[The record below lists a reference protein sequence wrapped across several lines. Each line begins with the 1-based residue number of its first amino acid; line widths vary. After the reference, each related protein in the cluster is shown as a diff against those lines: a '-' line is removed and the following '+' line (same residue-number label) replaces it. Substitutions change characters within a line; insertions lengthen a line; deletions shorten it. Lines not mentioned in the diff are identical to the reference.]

1 MKFCPP
7 PTMFSPAP
15 AQEAPALPLECVIG
29 YPPSPAP
36 IKPSLGRTIGW
47 GLAMGAALASVGI
60 AVSTL
65 LFL

>member
-1 MKFCPP
+1 MKACPP
-7 PTMFSPAP
+7 PTMFTPAP
-15 AQEAPALPLECVIG
+15 HRPALPLECVIG

-36 IKPSLGRTIGW
+36 TKPSLGRTIGW

-60 AVSTL
+60 TVATL

>member
-7 PTMFSPAP
+7 PTMFSPA
-15 AQEAPALPLECVIG
+15 QEAPTPPMECVIG

-36 IKPSLGRTIGW
+36 IKPSLGRIIGW

-60 AVSTL
+60 AVATL

>member
-1 MKFCPP
+1 MKSCLP
-7 PTMFSPAP
+7 PTMFSPA
-15 AQEAPALPLECVIG
+15 QQSPALPLECVIG

-36 IKPSLGRTIGW
+36 TKPSLGRTIGW

-60 AVSTL
+60 AVATV